1 MTSPS
6 SSVQEARKALGKRM
20 AEIRLGAGLT
30 KRALASILGWHES
43 KASRFESGTRAPS
56 ERDLRMWCS
65 ACGAEGEIEDL
76 ISTARG
82 IEGMYV
88 EWRKMERHGL
98 KWAQESVLPLWER
111 TQRFRIYSPWL
122 IPGPVQTASYI
133 SALLTSLRDRRG
145 LLIDDVPTAV
155 QVRVD
160 KQKIVYGNHTF
171 AILLEESALRYRIG
185 GTDVMAGQLG
195 YLLSAMALPA
205 VSIGIIPQNA
215 DRSTLWP
222 VEGFFLY
229 DDETVNAELVSAHLT
244 VIQRHELAMYAQTFS
259 ELAELAVYGSA
270 AREIITSAIE
280 SLG

>member
-6 SSVQEARKALGKRM
+6 SSVQEARKALGQRLG
-20 AEIRLGAGLT
+20 EIRQAAGLT
-30 KRALASILGWHES
+30 KRALANNLGWHES

-56 ERDLRMWCS
+56 ERDLRDWCS
-65 ACGAEGEIEDL
+65 ACGAESETEDL

-82 IEGMYV
+82 IAGMYV
-88 EWRKMERHGL
+88 EWRKMERNGL

-122 IPGPVQTASYI
+122 IPGPVQTAPYI
-133 SALLTSLRDRRG
+133 TALLTSLRNRRG
-145 LLIDDVPTAV
+145 LIDDVPAAV
-155 QVRVD
+155 KVRVA
-160 KQKIVYGNHTF
+160 KQQVVYGNHTF

-195 YLLSAMALPA
+195 HLLSAMALPS
-205 VSIGIIPQNA
+205 VSIGIIPQDA

-229 DDETVNAELVSAHLT
+229 DDEAVNVELVSAHLT
-244 VIQRHELAMYAQTFS
+244 VVQHHELAMYAQTFS
-259 ELAELAVYGSA
+259 ELTELAVHGPA
-270 AREIITSAIE
+270 AREIITAAIE
-280 SLG
+280 SLE

>member
-6 SSVQEARKALGKRM
+6 SSVQEARKALGKRL
-20 AEIRLGAGLT
+20 AEIREGAGLT
-30 KRALASILGWHES
+30 KRALAQRLGWHES
-43 KASRFESGTRAPS
+43 KASRFERGTRAPS
-56 ERDLRMWCS
+56 ERDLRDWCR
-65 ACGAEGEIEDL
+65 ACGAEGEAKDL

-88 EWRKMERHGL
+88 QWRDMERDGL
-98 KWAQESVLPLWER
+98 EFAQKSVLPLWER

-133 SALLTSLRDRRG
+133 NALLTSIRDRRG
-145 LLIDDVPTAV
+145 LVDDVPEAV
-155 QVRVD
+155 KVRVE
-160 KQKIVYGNHTF
+160 KQKIVYGPHQF

-195 YLLSAMALPA
+195 YLLSAMALPS

-215 DRSTLWP
+215 DRSGLWP

-229 DDETVNAELVSAHLT
+229 DDDTVNVELVSAHLT
-244 VIQRHELAMYAQTFS
+244 IVAKHELAMYARTFS
-259 ELAELAVYGSA
+259 ELYTLAVHGPA
-270 AREIITSAIE
+270 ARELITAAIE

>member
-6 SSVQEARKALGKRM
+6 SSVQEARKALGQRL
-20 AEIRLGAGLT
+20 ADIRKTAGLT
-30 KRALASILGWHES
+30 KRALAQSLGWHES

-56 ERDLRMWCS
+56 ERDLHAWCS
-65 ACGAEGEIEDL
+65 ACGAEDQAEDL

-98 KWAQESVLPLWER
+98 KWAQESVVPLWER
-111 TQRFRIYSPWL
+111 TERFRIYSPWL

-133 SALLTSLRDRRG
+133 TALLTSIRDRRG
-145 LLIDDVPTAV
+145 LIDDVPAAV
-155 QVRVD
+155 KVRVE
-160 KQKIVYGNHTF
+160 KQQVVYGNHTF
-171 AILLEESALRYRIG
+171 AILLEESVLRYRIG

-195 YLLSAMALPA
+195 YLLSVMALPS
-205 VSIGIIPQNA
+205 VSIGIIPQDA
-215 DRSTLWP
+215 DRSGLWP

-229 DDETVNAELVSAHLT
+229 DDELVNVELVSAHLT
-244 VIQRHELAMYAQTFS
+244 VVQKHELAMYAKTFG
-259 ELAELAVYGSA
+259 ELAELAVYGAA
-270 AREIITSAIE
+270 AREIITASIE

>member
-6 SSVQEARKALGKRM
+6 SSVQEARKALGKRL
-20 AEIRLGAGLT
+20 AEIRDRAGLT
-30 KRALASILGWHES
+30 KRALAQSLGWHES
-43 KASRFESGTRAPS
+43 KASRFESGSRAPS
-56 ERDLRMWCS
+56 ERDLRDWCR
-65 ACGAEGEIEDL
+65 ACGAEGEAEDL

-88 EWRKMERHGL
+88 QWRDMERDGL
-98 KWAQESVLPLWER
+98 EFAQKSVLPLWER

-133 SALLTSLRDRRG
+133 NALLTSIRDRRG
-145 LLIDDVPTAV
+145 LIDDVPAAV
-155 QVRVD
+155 KVRVE
-160 KQKIVYGNHTF
+160 KQKIVYGPHQF

-195 YLLSAMALPA
+195 YLLSAMALPS
-205 VSIGIIPQNA
+205 VSIGIIPQDA
-215 DRSTLWP
+215 DRSGLWP

-229 DDETVNAELVSAHLT
+229 DDDTVNVELVSAHLT
-244 VIQRHELAMYAQTFS
+244 IVAKHELAMYARTFS
-259 ELAELAVYGSA
+259 ELHELAVHGPA
-270 AREIITSAIE
+270 ARELITAAIE

>member
-6 SSVQEARKALGKRM
+6 SSVQEARKALGQRL
-20 AEIRLGAGLT
+20 AEIRQAAGLT
-30 KRALASILGWHES
+30 KRALAHSLGWHES

-56 ERDLRMWCS
+56 ERDLRDWCS
-65 ACGAEGEIEDL
+65 ACGAENEVEDL

-88 EWRKMERHGL
+88 EWRKMERSGL

-122 IPGPVQTASYI
+122 IPGPVQTTSYI
-133 SALLTSLRDRRG
+133 TALLNSIRNRRG
-145 LLIDDVPTAV
+145 LVDDVPAA
-155 QVRVD
+155 VRVRVE
-160 KQKIVYGNHTF
+160 KQQVVYGNHTF

-195 YLLSAMALPA
+195 YLLSAMALPS
-205 VSIGIIPQNA
+205 VSIGIIPQDA

-229 DDETVNAELVSAHLT
+229 DDKTVNVELVSAHLT
-244 VIQRHELAMYAQTFS
+244 VVQQHELAMYAQTFS
-259 ELAELAVYGSA
+259 ELAELAVYGAA
-270 AREIITSAIE
+270 ARELITAAIE

>member
-6 SSVQEARKALGKRM
+6 SSVQEARKALGNRL
-20 AEIRLGAGLT
+20 AEIRTSAGLT
-30 KRALASILGWHES
+30 KRELARLCGWHES
-43 KASRFESGTRAPS
+43 KASRFESGSRPPS
-56 ERDLRMWCS
+56 ERDLRDWCS
-65 ACGAEGEIEDL
+65 ACGAESQAEDL

-88 EWRKMERHGL
+88 EWRKMERNGL

-133 SALLTSLRDRRG
+133 TALLTSIRDRRG
-145 LLIDDVPTAV
+145 LIDDVPAAV
-155 QVRVD
+155 KVRVE
-160 KQKIVYGNHTF
+160 KQNIVYGNHTF

-185 GTDVMAGQLG
+185 GAAVLTGQLG
-195 YLLSAMALPA
+195 YLLTVMALPS
-205 VSIGIIPQNA
+205 VSIGIIPQDV
-215 DRSTLWP
+215 DRALWP

-229 DDETVNAELVSAHLT
+229 DDKTVNVELVSAHLT
-244 VIQRHELAMYAQTFS
+244 VVQDHELAMYAKTFA
-259 ELAELAVYGSA
+259 ELAELAVYGAA
-270 AREIITSAIE
+270 ARQIITAAIE

>member
-20 AEIRLGAGLT
+20 REIRLAAGLT
-30 KRALASILGWHES
+30 KRALANGLGWHES
-43 KASRFESGTRAPS
+43 KASRFESGVRPPS
-56 ERDLRMWCS
+56 ESDLRDWCS
-65 ACGAEGEIEDL
+65 ACGVEDEAEDL

-88 EWRKMERHGL
+88 EWRKMERNGL

-122 IPGPVQTASYI
+122 VPGPVQTASYI
-133 SALLTSLRDRRG
+133 TALLTSIRNRRG
-145 LLIDDVPTAV
+145 LIDDVPAAV
-155 QVRVD
+155 KVRVD
-160 KQKIVYGNHTF
+160 KQKVVYGNHTF

-195 YLLSAMALPA
+195 YLLSVMALPA
-205 VSIGIIPQNA
+205 VSIGIIPQNV
-215 DRSTLWP
+215 DRSTLMP

-229 DDETVNAELVSAHLT
+229 DDETVNVELVSAHLT
-244 VIQRHELAMYAQTFS
+244 VVQSHELAMYAQTFS
-259 ELAELAVYGSA
+259 ELAALAVYGPA
-270 AREIITSAIE
+270 AREIILAAID

>member
-6 SSVQEARKALGKRM
+6 SSVQEARKALGKSM
-20 AEIRLGAGLT
+20 SEIRLAAGLT
-30 KRALASILGWHES
+30 KRALANSLGWHES

-56 ERDLRMWCS
+56 ERDLRDWCA
-65 ACGAEGEIEDL
+65 ACGVEGEAEDL
-76 ISTARG
+76 ISAARG

-88 EWRKMERHGL
+88 EWRKMERTGL

-133 SALLTSLRDRRG
+133 NALLTAIRDRRG
-145 LLIDDVPTAV
+145 LIDDVPAAV
-155 QVRVD
+155 KVRVD
-160 KQKIVYGNHTF
+160 KQNIVYGNHTF

-185 GTDVMAGQLG
+185 GTAVMAGQLG
-195 YLLSAMALPA
+195 YLLSVMALPA
-205 VSIGIIPQNA
+205 VSIGIIPQNV
-215 DRSTLWP
+215 DRSTMP

-229 DDETVNAELVSAHLT
+229 DDETVNVELVSAHLT
-244 VIQRHELAMYAQTFS
+244 VVQSHELAMYAQTFS
-259 ELAELAVYGSA
+259 ELAELAVYGPA